1 MDREKFLRMQGKLQK
16 YGTIL
21 RYFSFLI
28 LTFLYLQVQA
38 FSVDISSQSLL
49 PKINIFAGLL
59 QIILFLIFL
68 LMEEGS
74 LSNLCRSLYKH
85 IFKDYKSTFKMAL
98 PPVFL
103 ILSTEFIGIANDIL
117 PNEAKSANSF
127 YIVGVA
133 IFCLLLIK
141 RKLMLTQILAI
152 LFISMGLTYFPH
164 ENQIMST
171 LIPSILQDQEMYAYF
186 SIIASICCYGL
197 SYAILEK
204 NLKASDVSLWIR
216 GIQLNMFV
224 VPLSLCICL
233 GNHYINDTLE
243 TRGFFD
249 NFNII
254 AWFFIIFIVACNM
267 MELFVIKVA
276 DSLFRMIALSL
287 AIMIIGVMKYPF
299 SFDATSPTKVGTG
312 LILAGTA
319 LYTLMDIGSFKEVEE
334 GGMRD
339 LQSYIIPMKLYQSV
353 PTVSY
358 NVKNNIQN
366 NIES

>member
-1 MDREKFLRMQGKLQK
+1 
-16 YGTIL
+16 
-21 RYFSFLI
+21 
-28 LTFLYLQVQA
+28 
-38 FSVDISSQSLL
+38 
-49 PKINIFAGLL
+49 
-59 QIILFLIFL
+59 
-68 LMEEGS
+68 MEEGS
-74 LSNLCRSLYKH
+74 LLNLFCSLKKH
-85 IFKDYKSTFKMAL
+85 IFNDYKSTFKMAL
-98 PPVFL
+98 PPIFL
-103 ILSTEFIGIANDIL
+103 ILSTEFIGIANEML

-141 RKLMLTQILAI
+141 RKYMLTQILAI

-171 LIPSILQDQEMYAYF
+171 LLPNFFKDQELYAYI
-186 SIIASICCYGL
+186 SIIAAICCYGL
-197 SYAILEK
+197 SYALLES

-216 GIQLNMFV
+216 GIQLNLFV
-224 VPLSLCICL
+224 VPMSLFICF
-233 GNHYINDTLE
+233 GNYYINDME
-243 TRGFFD
+243 TRGGFFD

-276 DSLFRMIALSL
+276 DSMFRMIALSL
-287 AIMIIGVMKYPF
+287 AIMIIGIMKYPF
-299 SFDATSPTKVGTG
+299 SFDSSSPTKVGTG

-319 LYTLMDIGSFKEVEE
+319 LYTLMDVNSFKEGDE

-339 LQSYIIPMKLYQSV
+339 IQSYIIPMKLYQSV
-353 PTVSY
+353 PTVSF

-366 NIES
+366 IES

>member
-1 MDREKFLRMQGKLQK
+1 M
-16 YGTIL
+16 
-21 RYFSFLI
+21 
-28 LTFLYLQVQA
+28 
-38 FSVDISSQSLL
+38 
-49 PKINIFAGLL
+49 L

-74 LSNLCRSLYKH
+74 LSNLFSSLTKH
-85 IFKDYKSTFKMAL
+85 IFNDYKSTFKMAL
-98 PPVFL
+98 PPAFL
-103 ILSTEFIGIANDIL
+103 ILSTEFANEML

-141 RKLMLTQILAI
+141 KKFMLTQILAI
-152 LFISMGLTYFPH
+152 LFISMGLTYFPQEH
-164 ENQIMST
+164 QIMST
-171 LIPSILQDQEMYAYF
+171 LLPNIFKDQELFAYIL
-186 SIIASICCYGL
+186 IIASICCYGL
-197 SYAILEK
+197 SYAILES

-216 GIQLNMFV
+216 GIQLNLFV
-224 VPLSLCICL
+224 VPMSLFICF
-233 GNHYINDTLE
+233 GNYYINDME
-243 TRGFFD
+243 TRGGFFD

-276 DSLFRMIALSL
+276 DSMFRMIALSL
-287 AIMIIGVMKYPF
+287 AVMIIGIMKYPF
-299 SFDATSPTKVGTG
+299 SFDSASPTKVGTG

-319 LYTLMDIGSFKEVEE
+319 LYILMDVGSFKEGDE

-339 LQSYIIPMKLYQSV
+339 IQSYIIPMKLYQSV
-353 PTVSY
+353 PTVSF

-366 NIES
+366 IES